1 MSRPSPVGY
10 CQCTAPM
17 NRVTGF
23 ILVYICI
30 NSGRRDANLHAFPP
44 SLPLQKL
51 VALLVC
57 DDGTCQPS
65 QVPQPPSVSYI
76 FKSLAPEGGFHF

>member
-1 MSRPSPVGY
+1 
-10 CQCTAPM
+10 M

-30 NSGRRDANLHAFPP
+30 NDANLHAFPP

-57 DDGTCQPS
+57 DGGTCQPS
-65 QVPQPPSVSYI
+65 QVPQPPSVSQ
-76 FKSLAPEGGFHF
+76 PT